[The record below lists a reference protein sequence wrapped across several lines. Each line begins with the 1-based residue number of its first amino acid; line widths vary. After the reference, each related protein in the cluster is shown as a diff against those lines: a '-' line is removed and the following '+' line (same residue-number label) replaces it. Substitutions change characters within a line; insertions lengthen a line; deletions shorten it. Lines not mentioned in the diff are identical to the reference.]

1 MKYIDGDLFKLAE
14 QGEFDIVI
22 QGCNCFCTMG
32 SGVALTVKNNYPKAF
47 LADQLTES
55 GDQRKLGKFT
65 QAHIDGKTWHKVAQ
79 GSHGV
84 RTVNYNF
91 TIINAYT
98 QYGFANRDIVNVDY
112 KALEHAFMQIKLLW
126 DMNVQAPAKIG
137 IPKIGAGLAG
147 GDWDRIEQI
156 IDNTGF
162 SDITTVIYTG

>member
-22 QGCNCFCTMG
+22 HGANCFCTMG

-79 GSHGV
+79 GS
-84 RTVNYNF
+84 
-91 TIINAYT
+91 
-98 QYGFANRDIVNVDY
+98 QWSKDCQ
-112 KALEHAFMQIKLLW
+112 L
-126 DMNVQAPAKIG
+126 
-137 IPKIGAGLAG
+137 
-147 GDWDRIEQI
+147 
-156 IDNTGF
+156 
-162 SDITTVIYTG
+162 

>member
-1 MKYIDGDLFKLAE
+1 
-14 QGEFDIVI
+14 
-22 QGCNCFCTMG
+22 
-32 SGVALTVKNNYPKAF
+32 
-47 LADQLTES
+47 
-55 GDQRKLGKFT
+55 
-65 QAHIDGKTWHKVAQ
+65 VAQ

-147 GDWDRIEQI
+147 GDWGRIEQI